1 MKEIAKNYTF
11 RVIIEP
17 ESPKGFHGFVPLLRG
32 LHTFGDSV
40 EEVKRNLREAI
51 TFYLQGLAKDK
62 ESILGWVFG
71 NIIVREVTLSS
82 SILMAVG

>member
-1 MKEIAKNYTF
+1 MKGIDKNYTF

-17 ESPKGFHGFVPLLRG
+17 ESSKGFHGFVPLLRG

-51 TFYLQGLAKDK
+51 TCYLQGLAKDK
-62 ESILGWVFG
+62 EPIPQEENAFELVQTFSTKELAL
-71 NIIVREVTLSS
+71 NC
-82 SILMAVG
+82 